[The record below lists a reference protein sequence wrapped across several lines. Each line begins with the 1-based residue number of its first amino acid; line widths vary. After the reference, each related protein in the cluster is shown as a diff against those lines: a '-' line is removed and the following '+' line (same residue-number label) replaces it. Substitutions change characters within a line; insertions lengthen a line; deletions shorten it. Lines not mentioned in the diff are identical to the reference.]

1 MSEAADQGYF
11 SAQTLAGGRIRS
23 ELKDVATSVQI
34 VTELMLEDLGATNL
48 NDVLAYTT
56 NTEAVGS
63 MSTFTTASDSFGD
76 GSLDQSAARQD
87 PASANRVRGLAAPTR
102 TTNYFESAIPF
113 DSYNSGRIDI
123 NRGANSFLFGLG
135 SPGGI
140 VNNSLA
146 TAELNKDSV
155 KIEYRLSTENF
166 ENNISKRGSL
176 ALNKVVVPK
185 KLGFRVALM
194 DDKKEF
200 RQQPA
205 RTDTSRH
212 YGAIKF
218 KPFVAHQITF
228 NANLEAG
235 KISSIPVDRLGPLTT
250 LDTFLQDPYGNKW
263 GGVNSFQGVPGV
275 VNAAGRRVQD
285 PFRTVFQ
292 NNIGGAA
299 GYLGRFANGTIIPEN
314 PYDKFL
320 KRNGWASVY
329 DATMTADGLPGRAV
343 HTGWNGGRVAL
354 GSPTFDPDRNLSGVS
369 QAVISR
375 NLYFTEIPLPAFDG
389 FTRQGLLDYD
399 VFDYSRHLLTGSSDH
414 ARNRFRREMYSL
426 EAVSKSGNFGLELG
440 YAKETWQRDSFVAE
454 SLPAIDID
462 VNYTFPIGPN
472 SLFGATNPN
481 FGRLYYYA
489 ASSERQVNNDE
500 RAAMRGT
507 AFAKF
512 DFGEKFRGSALK
524 WLGRHNL
531 SALVDRNDIN
541 TNRAITKPYVFGND
555 AGFHLQNNDATI
567 FQRQWSGIFYI
578 SDPYLQ
584 AFENPNFKL
593 SDFSTNGARPNTQVE
608 FPNGFQIPLAYLNV
622 GNPATQA
629 SATTVRGDETTQI
642 GQYTPAFRAFGGTL
656 TKTVTT
662 STAFNTQS
670 YFLKDHLIANLGW
683 RSDEVSL
690 YRNTTPP
697 RGSESIAILT
707 PDVFNLNDVKP
718 RVKRDKNFGYGV
730 VLKVPDR
737 WLRDR
742 MGVSLHYG
750 SSSNFVANPGGFDFY
765 GNSVPSASG
774 STTDYGVTISLM
786 NNKVVA
792 RLNRYRGA
800 VENENF
806 SGVTRPVGVYVNT
819 LARSFGTM
827 FVDMQDYD
835 ANRDGVF
842 DLVADPSNPGA
853 LTDPDRNKN
862 GFLDNYE
869 AGGPNF
875 VPGAQYMSLADY
887 RKVYEAWDKYW
898 NAFAREKAEMI
909 LTPKTETAPA
919 AAQSGGGLSSVLTD
933 TVDLVAE
940 GYEFELT
947 YNPTRDLRLSF
958 NAAQQSSVRSNV
970 GPRLGRLLEE
980 AIANYSVVPN
990 GTRIAVNDPL
1000 TTPLAA
1006 PLATGT
1012 GAGDTLRGGAGQAY
1026 YTLEALS
1033 GSDSPEVRKY
1043 RANVLGNYSFS
1054 RGPLKGANLGTALRW
1069 QDKAAIG
1076 YPVARRTITGTNA
1089 TVPIKAVTRP
1099 FFDQGSEFIDL
1110 WVGYRQKLFRNKITW
1125 RIQLNVRNVFADTD
1139 PIIVQVQ
1146 PDGSPARAQIPPP
1159 REFVLSNTLEF

>member
-23 ELKDVATSVQI
+23 ELKDVATSVQV

-48 NDVLAYTT
+48 NDVLVYTT
-56 NTEAVGS
+56 NTDAVGS
-63 MSTFTTASDSFGD
+63 MSTYTTASDSFGD

-146 TAELNKDSV
+146 TGDLNKDSV
-155 KIEYRLSTENF
+155 KVDYRLSSENF
-166 ENNISKRGSL
+166 EDNYSRRASIS
-176 ALNKVVVPK
+176 LNKVIIPK
-185 KLGFRVALM
+185 KMAIRVAVM
-194 DDKKEF
+194 DDTKEF
-200 RQQPA
+200 MQKPA
-205 RTDTSRH
+205 HSDTSRQ
-212 YGAIKF
+212 YGAITL
-218 KPFVAHQITF
+218 KPFAKHQITF

-235 KISSIPVDRLGPLTT
+235 QISSVPVDRLGPLTT
-250 LDTFLQDPYGNKW
+250 LDTFLNDPYGNKW
-263 GGVNSFQGVPGV
+263 AGVTAFQGVSGIT
-275 VNAAGRRVQD
+275 NAAGRRVQD

-292 NNIGGAA
+292 NSIGGAA

-354 GSPTFDPDRNLSGVS
+354 GSPTFDPDRNLSGVTQS
-369 QAVISR
+369 VIGR
-375 NLYFTEIPLPAFDG
+375 NLYYTEIPLAAYDG
-389 FTRQGLLDYD
+389 FTRQGLLNYD

-414 ARNRFRREMYSL
+414 ARNNFRREMYTL
-426 EAVSKSGNFGLELG
+426 DAVSKSGDFGMELA
-440 YAKETWQRDSFVAE
+440 YSKETWKRDSFVAE

-462 VNYTFPIGPN
+462 INYTFPIGPN
-472 SLFGATNPN
+472 SLFGPTNPN

-489 ASSERQVNNDE
+489 ASSERQVNYDQRE
-500 RAAMRGT
+500 AMRGT
-507 AFAKF
+507 AYAKF
-512 DFGEKFRGSALK
+512 DFAKKFGGSPLK

-531 SALVDRNDIN
+531 SGLADRNEIN
-541 TNRAITKPYVFGND
+541 TDRAITKPYVFGND

-593 SDFSTNGARPNTQVE
+593 SDFSTNGAPANTRVE
-608 FPNGFQIPLAYLNV
+608 YPAGYQIPIAYLNV

-629 SATTVRGDETTQI
+629 AATTVRGDETTQV

-662 STAFNTQS
+662 SMAFNTQS
-670 YFLKDHLIANLGW
+670 YFLKDHVIANLGW
-683 RSDEVSL
+683 RTDEVSL
-690 YRNTTPP
+690 RRNGTPP
-697 RGSESIAILT
+697 RAADSIAILT
-707 PDVFNLNDVKP
+707 PDVFNLAGVKP
-718 RVKRDKNFGYGV
+718 TVNKDHNFGYGV

-737 WLRDR
+737 WLRDG
-742 MGVSLHYG
+742 MGVSFHYG

-765 GNSVPSASG
+765 GKSVPSASG
-774 STTDYGVTISLM
+774 STTDYGVTVSLM

-862 GFLDNYE
+862 GFLDSHE

-887 RKVYEAWDKYW
+887 RKVYDAWDKYW
-898 NAFAREKAEMI
+898 NAFAREKAEML
-909 LTPKTETAPA
+909 LTPKTATAPA

-947 YNPTRDLRLSF
+947 YNPTRNLRLSF

-1054 RGPLKGANLGTALRW
+1054 RGPLKGANLGTAFRW

-1159 REFVLSNTLEF
+1159 REFVLSNTFEF